1 MRGLT
6 FDIAHLLA
14 GSLVLV
20 SFLQL
25 YQDRLY
31 ALLNVFAVHAFV
43 LALSV
48 AWQAF
53 VQGAPH
59 LYVTALIA
67 LVFKA
72 IVIPV
77 AVKGL
82 RIANLSGEVAVRKGE
97 AARVAERVLN
107 ESIITTNWN
116 RSTPSGVAMEGTH
129 QFRYQIRTTPWLQE
143 PMRALSV
150 QVTFGVQGQNYD
162 VLLSTLVDNS
172 PPQ

>member
-1 MRGLT
+1 MN
-6 FDIAHLLA
+6 LA
-14 GSLVLV
+14 LALRRQSLSPVFVEFLSTGTASTKTGDKVGSHSGFTL
-20 SFLQL
+20 
-25 YQDRLY
+25 
-31 ALLNVFAVHAFV
+31 AEV
-43 LALSV
+43 LA
-48 AWQAF
+48 
-53 VQGAPH
+53 
-59 LYVTALIA
+59 ALM
-67 LVFKA
+67 FMA

-77 AVKGL
+77 AMQGL
-82 RIANLSGEVAVRKGE
+82 KIANLSGEVAVRKAE

-129 QFRYQIRTTPWLQE
+129 QFRYQLRTAPWLQE

-150 QVTFGVQGQNYD
+150 QVSFGVQGQNYY